1 MSVPANHI
9 PPEKKKDTAMNRF
22 IRVPYLLLL
31 CSCALVSAAHGETIA
46 PDAGGYAVVVSE
58 QTYDNP
64 EWKAVVDALV
74 EKHQA
79 KVITYE
85 GHIGESLKPLR
96 KFFPRYACFVAQPEE
111 AGRKYV
117 VAVHR
122 LTRKLD
128 SDPYTDVVWGII
140 TGYGAEDALRIANLK
155 EPLIIRKG
163 AGGTPFNLKIFDEGV
178 YYIEGSK
185 NSYVEKKAGGSIEQ
199 KTGTGDDAQPL
210 AEALCRLKPD
220 FFVTSGH
227 ATERDWQ
234 IGYPTG
240 NEKGMF
246 VCKDGVMIAVSRD
259 RKKKFPIH
267 SPNPKVL
274 MAWGNCLMG
283 HVKDRQAMALAWM
296 HSVGVNQLVGY
307 TVNQWCGWGGN
318 GTFKFFF
325 GEPGRYTYNEAFFFN
340 NQTIVYDLETRF
352 PKTAR
357 LAFNHLDMQKDRK
370 LLNKIANILINMDE
384 GLRDK
389 VAAANKQ
396 KKQCPEMKD
405 NLGLLY
411 DRDTLAFYGD
421 PAWEVR
427 LAPRELP
434 FSQKLTSEN
443 DEYTF
448 RIVANADCSPARPPA
463 MLLPCRLKDIK
474 VTKGGKFSPL
484 ITDNFIMLM
493 NPGKFEKDKTY
504 KVVFKAKKVD
514 SRAAGNDL
522 RKWAD
527 GTGRFQVQAKYLGR
541 EGDKVKLEKA
551 NGKVILVPIE
561 KFCEADRRFLDE
573 LENKPVDDAA
583 DTDQPQASTLQYQS
597 IALPLPPAAQAHPQ
611 VTESDREMM
620 KKFPQL
626 LKQRIRDK
634 DPEAMGLIKGGKLK
648 ITLDKMR
655 ELVAKWEK
663 KQTPDA
669 AKKDDPADKP

>member
-1 MSVPANHI
+1 
-9 PPEKKKDTAMNRF
+9 MNRF
-22 IRVPYLLLL
+22 IRIPCYSLLL
-31 CSCALVSAAHGETIA
+31 CSCALVSAARGEAVA

-64 EWKAVVDALV
+64 KWKAVVNALV
-74 EKHQA
+74 KKHQA

-85 GHIGESLKPLR
+85 GQIGESLEPLR
-96 KFFPRYACFVAQPEE
+96 KFFPRYACFVARPEE
-111 AGRKYV
+111 AGRLYV
-117 VAVHR
+117 MTVHR

-140 TGYGAEDALRIANLK
+140 TGYNAKDALRIATLK
-155 EPLIIRKG
+155 EPLVIRKG

-185 NSYVEKKAGGSIEQ
+185 NSYVEKKAGGSIEK

-210 AEALCRLKPD
+210 AEALSRLKPD

-246 VCKDGVMIAVSRD
+246 ICKDGVMIAVSRD
-259 RKKKFPIH
+259 RKKEIPIH

-296 HSVGVNQLVGY
+296 HSVGVSQMVGY
-307 TVNQWCGWGGN
+307 VVPQWCSWGGR

-340 NQTIVYDLETRF
+340 NQTIVYNLETRF

-357 LAFNHLDMQKDRK
+357 LAFDHLDMQKDRQ
-370 LLNKIANILINMDE
+370 LLNKIGAILIKMDE

-396 KKQCPEMKD
+396 KKECPEMKD

-427 LAPRELP
+427 LAPRDLP
-434 FSQKLTSEN
+434 FSQELTSEN

-463 MLLPCRLKDIK
+463 MLLPCRLKDIE
-474 VTKGGKFSPL
+474 VTKGEKFSPL
-484 ITDNFIMLM
+484 IADNFIMLM

-504 KVVFKAKKVD
+504 EVVFKAKKVD
-514 SRAAGNDL
+514 P

-527 GTGRFQVQAKYLGR
+527 DTGRFQVQAKYLGR

-561 KFCEADRRFLDE
+561 KLCEADRRFLDE
-573 LENKPVDDAA
+573 LKNKPVDDAA
-583 DTDQPQASTLQYQS
+583 DADQPQASTLQYQS
-597 IALPLPPAAQAHPQ
+597 IALPLPKAAKAHPR
-611 VTESDREMM
+611 VSESDREVM
-620 KKFPQL
+620 KKFERL
-626 LKQRIRDK
+626 LKQRLRNK
-634 DPEAMGLIKGGKLK
+634 DPEAMGLIKNGKLS
-648 ITLDKMR
+648 ITLSEMR
-655 ELVAKWEK
+655 KLVAKWEK
-663 KQTPDA
+663 K
-669 AKKDDPADKP
+669 